1 MHAVATS
8 QFDLRNGIKTT
19 EHSTD
24 SGRKERSCLYSFG
37 DWPWGGG
44 RASAEV
50 YQVNSG
56 NTCSAVS
63 FLD

>member
-24 SGRKERSCLYSFG
+24 SGRKERSCLNSFATG
-37 DWPWGGG
+37 PGGG

-56 NTCSAVS
+56 NTRSAVS